1 MKKILITLFIICFSN
16 NLYADVKN
24 ENKCKSAIQKLK
36 PSCNIIGSTME
47 KMKKFSKEHKTIDQ
61 KHRNLL
67 GLMWLIKL

>member
-24 ENKCKSAIQKLK
+24 ENKCKSTIQKLK

-47 KMKKFSKEHKTIDQ
+47 KMKKFSKEHKTIYQ
-61 KHRNLL
+61 TYRK
-67 GLMWLIKL
+67 IKKNETK